1 MPRFRLPRISTR
13 QELLFWFVSAAV
25 GYQMMQ
31 SLLPSQRIDLAQNL
45 APEPTAEG
53 VVRLYA
59 IQVPPRAQ
67 PQPPRSGCSVPAG
80 GGPALNA
87 AFEPC

>member
-13 QELLFWFVSAAV
+13 QELLFWFVSAAI

-31 SLLPSQRIDLAQNL
+31 SLLPSQRIDLAQNI

-59 IQVPPRAQ
+59 IQVPPRSQ
-67 PQPPRSGCSVPAG
+67 PQPPRSGCRVPAG
-80 GGPALNA
+80 GGPALTA
-87 AFEPC
+87 TFEPC